1 MPLTLDV
8 LTALDESS
16 LQREID
22 RAQSQLAS
30 AGTDAGRDFSRNFN
44 TAARGLDVRAATSS
58 LSQEF
63 EAAGRDAGTRFS
75 SQVEQQVKDSGGGLS
90 QLMRDT
96 GGEVADH
103 FAGGFGAAGSI
114 TRLGAA
120 GGPIALGLAG
130 VAALGV
136 AAGKM
141 LADGISEGM
150 AQLRVQ
156 DVFQA
161 RMGVDEDTIN
171 RFGNAAGNAWAQ
183 GFGASAQENLSV
195 LDVGFQAR
203 LLAAGTG
210 EQEAQRFVERMQT
223 VMELTG
229 ESERSL
235 AQGARGLVTGGMV
248 KDYTEAFDLIVAAQQ
263 KGLNLSGD
271 MMNTLGEYAINFKNL
286 GLTGAQALGL
296 INQMY
301 EGNIRNTDLAAD
313 ALREFATS
321 TRDGSVSTRAAF
333 RALGFDAAQMGQ
345 AFAAGG
351 AEAQNAFG
359 GIMVALAAVQDP
371 QERNNIGLALFK
383 ERWNEANTAI
393 AAMDF
398 KTASQGFEDLG
409 GKVDAAGERL
419 HEHAS
424 GWTALGNTISNEI
437 DKIERK
443 IADSGFGRWFGQG
456 LPGWISDRFG
466 DSDFDKQVTRGNDNF
481 EERLAQSPF
490 RTGAQ
495 MPAVGTPEWNSLLDL
510 ASTGRI
516 PGIAARDGK
525 ITDAAG
531 NPVPEFNPAPTHN
544 FYKDWY
550 PEPTP
555 APPTVGPQMPFGEA
569 KKQIEAEDKPA
580 KPDKTPPSFDPS
592 LWSVDANPVG
602 MPGMPPPMATAGG
615 APGTVA
621 PGQGFGP
628 GYWKV
633 DPQRVFD
640 AESGVERAK
649 NNLEQDRI
657 RRLELEAKG
666 NASQRELLSIKNQIQ
681 EDERAYMS
689 AQMKLAD
696 AQQGT
701 WKKQKDATDN
711 LLSGLGQ
718 LGAAL
723 DNDLGASR
731 GLAGMADNLVR
742 FVGALAAAPMMGQLS
757 VVAQANGGIART
769 GSGLAGFIGQQMG
782 LGQSPAQQQG
792 YGPAY
797 GGGTYAAWPAYSG
810 DAALLATVPA
820 GRYEKPE
827 DPAVWDLTKGLADCS
842 SSVEDL
848 VNIIDG
854 RPTGGREMST
864 ANADQWLRSRGF
876 LPGMGGDGDFR
887 VGFNPSHMQA
897 TLPGGTNF
905 NWGSNSAAAQRGM
918 DGGQG
923 AYDPA
928 FTSHYYRP
936 ATGGGG
942 GGPMLGVSTAP
953 IGLPPS
959 GYAPLGDAALANPGL
974 TNPAPV
980 GPGVPGGLPGI
991 GGAGGG
997 GGYGPGGTGPM
1008 QGRSY
1013 GQGAPGGGGF
1023 QGLGGAPMAAL
1034 STAAQGL
1041 DLLAPGA
1048 GQGAQIAMQL
1058 TNRAIGY
1065 AGQLA
1070 GIGVSGLM
1078 ETFALNGS
1086 SLGDPS
1092 KSWIGKIAGGVAGA
1106 RPALPNTAG
1115 QSAPPLAPPD
1125 KQKDQGQGQQG
1136 GAPMVNI
1143 EKFEN
1148 GSGNPSDGQSAARDI
1163 ARQFN
1168 SVGAGER

>member
-8 LTALDESS
+8 LAELDESS
-16 LQREID
+16 LQREIE
-22 RAQSQLAS
+22 RAQGQLAS

-44 TAARGLDVRAATSS
+44 TAARQLDGRQMSSS
-58 LSQEF
+58 LKEEF
-63 EAAGRDAGTRFS
+63 GSAGTDAGSRFADRFTNEVKGSVSDAASSGRDAGSGFS
-75 SQVEQQVKDSGGGLS
+75 NAFSEGASGAPGISGLGEAMAGRMGMAGAGASAGAVFGGALGIAVVAAAAALGTSIADGLATAATVDLFQAKMGLDEASMGRYAKAAGAAYGNNFGDSLAENLESAQSALRAGLISPDAADGEIQRTIEQLQGVGQVTDATAAELSRSAATLIRTGFANSTSDALDIVTAGFQNGLDVS
-90 QLMRDT
+90 NDWLESINKYSTQFRKLGLD
-96 GGEVADH
+96 GGEVLTLLNQGMEGGAESTSAVAD
-103 FAGGFGAAGSI
+103 S
-114 TRLGAA
+114 
-120 GGPIALGLAG
+120 
-130 VAALGV
+130 VA
-136 AAGKM
+136 
-141 LADGISEGM
+141 
-150 AQLRVQ
+150 
-156 DVFQA
+156 
-161 RMGVDEDTIN
+161 
-171 RFGNAAGNAWAQ
+171 
-183 GFGASAQENLSV
+183 
-195 LDVGFQAR
+195 
-203 LLAAGTG
+203 
-210 EQEAQRFVERMQT
+210 
-223 VMELTG
+223 
-229 ESERSL
+229 
-235 AQGARGLVTGGMV
+235 
-248 KDYTEAFDLIVAAQQ
+248 
-263 KGLNLSGD
+263 
-271 MMNTLGEYAINFKNL
+271 
-286 GLTGAQALGL
+286 
-296 INQMY
+296 
-301 EGNIRNTDLAAD
+301 
-313 ALREFATS
+313 EFSKKAV
-321 TRDGSVSTRAAF
+321 DGSKATKEGF
-333 RALGFDAAQMGQ
+333 EALGFNADDMGRR
-345 AFAAGG
+345 FAAGG
-351 AEAQNAFG
+351 EQARTAFATVLEELRNVDDPMQKALISQRLFGTQWEDMGDAINKLDLNPAKNQFKDLQNTADNATRTATSNFKSEWAEATRAVEQRFNDLKTTLADAFAKAPIIAQLPGLIKDLFSPSIPPPQYSPPMG
-359 GIMVALAAVQDP
+359 GTQPGTNLSGANLLPGAPGTTTVSPGAP
-371 QERNNIGLALFK
+371 GGSFSRNL
-383 ERWNEANTAI
+383 
-393 AAMDF
+393 
-398 KTASQGFEDLG
+398 LG
-409 GKVDAAGERL
+409 GL
-419 HEHAS
+419 
-424 GWTALGNTISNEI
+424 
-437 DKIERK
+437 
-443 IADSGFGRWFGQG
+443 
-456 LPGWISDRFG
+456 LPS
-466 DSDFDKQVTRGNDNF
+466 
-481 EERLAQSPF
+481 
-490 RTGAQ
+490 
-495 MPAVGTPEWNSLLDL
+495 GTP
-510 ASTGRI
+510 I
-516 PGIAARDGK
+516 
-525 ITDAAG
+525 
-531 NPVPEFNPAPTHN
+531 PAP
-544 FYKDWY
+544 D
-550 PEPTP
+550 
-555 APPTVGPQMPFGEA
+555 APGGNAVDGGPQVGA
-569 KKQIEAEDKPA
+569 RKPIDPNPD

-592 LWSVDANPVG
+592 LWSVDSNPVA
-602 MPGMPPPMATAGG
+602 MPPMGAPPMAIAASGSG
-615 APGTVA
+615 A

-628 GYWKV
+628 GFWQV

-711 LLSGLGQ
+711 LLSGLGH

-731 GLAGMADNLVR
+731 GLAGLADNLVR

-782 LGQSPAQQQG
+782 LGQTPQQQG

-797 GGGTYAAWPAYSG
+797 GGAAYAGGAYPG
-810 DAALLATVPA
+810 DAALLASFPA
-820 GRYEKPE
+820 GRYEQTQ
-827 DPAVWDLTKGLADCS
+827 AADLTKGIGDCS
-842 SSVEDL
+842 SAVEDL
-848 VNIIDG
+848 VNILDG
-854 RPTGGREMST
+854 RPTEGRSMATGT
-864 ANADQWLRSRGF
+864 AAEWLTSRGF
-876 LPGMGGDGDFR
+876 LPGMGGRGDFR

-897 TLPGGTNF
+897 TLPGGTPF
-905 NWGSNSAAAQRGM
+905 NWGGPDSAARGGV
-918 DGGQG
+918 GGTG
-923 AYDPA
+923 ADDPA

-942 GGPMLGVSTAP
+942 GGGGGYMPVAPSVGVSPTP
-953 IGLPPS
+953 ISLPPS

-980 GPGVPGGLPGI
+980 GPGAAPGGLPGI
-991 GGAGGG
+991 GAAGGG

-1013 GQGAPGGGGF
+1013 GQGAAGGGGF

-1041 DLLAPGA
+1041 DLIAPGA

-1070 GIGVSGLM
+1070 GIGVSGLL

-1136 GAPMVNI
+1136 GGPMVNI

>member
-16 LQREID
+16 LQREIE

-44 TAARGLDVRAATSS
+44 TAARGLDTHQAANS
-58 LSQEF
+58 LTQEF
-63 EAAGRDAGTRFS
+63 DNAGRDAGARFTN
-75 SQVEQQVKDSGGGLS
+75 QVEQQLKSSGGGMS

-103 FAGGFGAAGSI
+103 FAGGFGGSASI
-114 TRLGAA
+114 ARLGAA

-150 AQLRVQ
+150 AQLQVQ

-161 RMGVDEDTIN
+161 RMGVNTDTIN

-203 LLAAGTG
+203 LLGAGTG

-248 KDYTEAFDLIVAAQQ
+248 KDYIEAFDLIVAAQQ

-321 TRDGSVSTRAAF
+321 TRDGSVSTRATF
-333 RALGFDAAQMGQ
+333 RALGFDAAEMGQ

-359 GIMVALAAVQDP
+359 AIMVALAAVQDP

-456 LPGWISDRFG
+456 LPGWIGDRFG
-466 DSDFDKQVTRGNDNF
+466 DSDFDKQVTRGNENF
-481 EERLAQSPF
+481 DERLAQSPF

-531 NPVPEFNPAPTHN
+531 NPVPEFNPAPAHN

-555 APPTVGPQMPFGEA
+555 APPTVGPQIPFGEA

-592 LWSVDANPVG
+592 LWSVDANPVAMG
-602 MPGMPPPMATAGG
+602 AMPATPGG

-621 PGQGFGP
+621 SGQGFGP
-628 GYWKV
+628 GFWKV

-723 DNDLGASR
+723 DNDLGASK

-742 FVGALAAAPMMGQLS
+742 FAASVAAAPMMGQLS

-782 LGQSPAQQQG
+782 LGQSPAQQG
-792 YGPAY
+792 YAAGY
-797 GGGTYAAWPAYSG
+797 LGGSFGGGGMYAG
-810 DAALLATVPA
+810 DAALLANVPA
-820 GRYEKPE
+820 GQYTQERRG
-827 DPAVWDLTKGLADCS
+827 DLTQGLADCS
-842 SSVEDL
+842 SAVEDL
-848 VNIIDG
+848 VNIMDG
-854 RPTGGREMST
+854 RPTAGASMYTG
-864 ANADQWLRSRGF
+864 NAAEWLTQRGF

-936 ATGGGG
+936 ATGGG
-942 GGPMLGVSTAP
+942 PTLGVSPTP
-953 IGLPPS
+953 ISLPPS

-980 GPGVPGGLPGI
+980 GPGVPGALPGI

-1013 GQGAPGGGGF
+1013 GQGAAGGGGGF

-1125 KQKDQGQGQQG
+1125 KQKDQGQGQSG

>member
-8 LTALDESS
+8 LAELDESS
-16 LQREID
+16 LQREIE
-22 RAQSQLAS
+22 RAQGQLAS

-44 TAARGLDVRAATSS
+44 TAARQLDGRQISSS
-58 LSQEF
+58 LKEEF
-63 EAAGRDAGTRFS
+63 GSAGTDAGSRFADRFTNEVKGSVSDAASSGRDAGSGFS
-75 SQVEQQVKDSGGGLS
+75 NAFSEGASGAPGISGLGEAMAGRMGMAGAGASAGAVFGG
-90 QLMRDT
+90 
-96 GGEVADH
+96 A
-103 FAGGFGAAGSI
+103 
-114 TRLGAA
+114 LGAA
-120 GGPIALGLAG
+120 VVVA
-130 VAALGV
+130 VAALGTSIADGLATAATV
-136 AAGKM
+136 DLFQAKMGLDEASMGRYAKAAGAAYGNNFGDS
-141 LADGISEGM
+141 LAENLESAQSALRAGLISPDAADGEIQRTIE
-150 AQLRVQ
+150 QLQGVGQVTDATAAELSRSAATLIRTGFANSTSDALDIVTAG
-156 DVFQA
+156 FQN
-161 RMGVDEDTIN
+161 G
-171 RFGNAAGNAWAQ
+171 
-183 GFGASAQENLSV
+183 
-195 LDVGFQAR
+195 LDVSNDW
-203 LLAAGTG
+203 L
-210 EQEAQRFVERMQT
+210 
-223 VMELTG
+223 
-229 ESERSL
+229 ES
-235 AQGARGLVTGGMV
+235 
-248 KDYTEAFDLIVAAQQ
+248 
-263 KGLNLSGD
+263 
-271 MMNTLGEYAINFKNL
+271 INKYSTQFRKL
-286 GLTGAQALGL
+286 GLDGGEVLTLLNQGMEGGAESTSAV
-296 INQMY
+296 
-301 EGNIRNTDLAAD
+301 AD
-313 ALREFATS
+313 SVAEFSKKAV
-321 TRDGSVSTRAAF
+321 DGSKATKEGF
-333 RALGFDAAQMGQ
+333 EGLGFNADDMGRR
-345 AFAAGG
+345 FAAGG
-351 AEAQNAFG
+351 EQARMAFATVLEELRNVDDPMQKALISQRLFGTQWEDMGDAINKLDLNPAKNQFKDLQNTADNATRTATSNFKSEWAEATRAVEQRFNDLKTTLADAFAKAPIIAQLPGLIKDLFSPSIPPPQYSPPMG
-359 GIMVALAAVQDP
+359 GTQPGTNLSGANLLPGAPGTTTVSPGAP
-371 QERNNIGLALFK
+371 GGSFSRNL
-383 ERWNEANTAI
+383 
-393 AAMDF
+393 
-398 KTASQGFEDLG
+398 LG
-409 GKVDAAGERL
+409 GL
-419 HEHAS
+419 
-424 GWTALGNTISNEI
+424 
-437 DKIERK
+437 
-443 IADSGFGRWFGQG
+443 
-456 LPGWISDRFG
+456 LPS
-466 DSDFDKQVTRGNDNF
+466 
-481 EERLAQSPF
+481 
-490 RTGAQ
+490 
-495 MPAVGTPEWNSLLDL
+495 GTP
-510 ASTGRI
+510 I
-516 PGIAARDGK
+516 
-525 ITDAAG
+525 
-531 NPVPEFNPAPTHN
+531 PAP
-544 FYKDWY
+544 D
-550 PEPTP
+550 
-555 APPTVGPQMPFGEA
+555 APGGNAVDGGPQVGA
-569 KKQIEAEDKPA
+569 RKPIDPNPD

-592 LWSVDANPVG
+592 LWSVDSNPVA
-602 MPGMPPPMATAGG
+602 MPPMGAPPMAIAASGSG
-615 APGTVA
+615 A

-628 GYWKV
+628 GFWQV

-731 GLAGMADNLVR
+731 GLAGLADNLVR

-782 LGQSPAQQQG
+782 LGQTPQQQG

-797 GGGTYAAWPAYSG
+797 GSAAYAGGAYPG
-810 DAALLATVPA
+810 DAALLANVPA
-820 GRYEKPE
+820 GRYENPD

-848 VNIIDG
+848 INTMDG
-854 RPTGGREMST
+854 RPTGGRSMST
-864 ANADQWLRSRGF
+864 HNADEWLRARGF
-876 LPGMGGDGDFR
+876 MPGMGGDGDFR

-905 NWGSNSAAAQRGM
+905 NWGSDAAAAQRGM
-918 DGGQG
+918 DGGKG

-942 GGPMLGVSTAP
+942 GYMPVAPSVGVSPTP
-953 IGLPPS
+953 ISLPPS

-980 GPGVPGGLPGI
+980 GPGAAPGGLPGI
-991 GGAGGG
+991 GAAGGG

-1013 GQGAPGGGGF
+1013 GQGAPGSGSGF

-1065 AGQLA
+1065 AGQAA
-1070 GIGVSGLM
+1070 GIGVSGLL
-1078 ETFALNGS
+1078 ETFMLNDSALS
-1086 SLGDPS
+1086 DPS
-1092 KSWIGKIAGGVAGA
+1092 KNWIGKIASGVAGA

-1115 QSAPPLAPPD
+1115 QSAPPLAPPE
-1125 KQKDQGQGQQG
+1125 KQQNQGQGQQG
-1136 GAPMVNI
+1136 GGPMVNI

>member
-8 LTALDESS
+8 LAALDESS

-44 TAARGLDVRAATSS
+44 TAARALDTHQAANS
-58 LSQEF
+58 LTQEF
-63 EAAGRDAGTRFS
+63 DNAGRDAGARFTN
-75 SQVEQQVKDSGGGLS
+75 QVEQQLKSSGGGMS

-103 FAGGFGAAGSI
+103 FAGGFGGSASI
-114 TRLGAA
+114 ARLGAA

-321 TRDGSVSTRAAF
+321 TRDGSVSTRATF
-333 RALGFDAAQMGQ
+333 RALGFDAAEMGQ

-359 GIMVALAAVQDP
+359 AIMVALAAVQDP

-443 IADSGFGRWFGQG
+443 IANSGFGRWFGQG
-456 LPGWISDRFG
+456 LPDWIGDRFG
-466 DSDFDKQVTRGNDNF
+466 DSDFDKQVTRGNENF
-481 EERLAQSPF
+481 DERLAHSPF

-531 NPVPEFNPAPTHN
+531 NPVPEFNPAPAHN

-569 KKQIEAEDKPA
+569 KKQIEAEDKPD

-602 MPGMPPPMATAGG
+602 MPGMPPPMTTAGG

-723 DNDLGASR
+723 DNDLGASK
-731 GLAGMADNLVR
+731 GLAGLADNLVR

-757 VVAQANGGIART
+757 VVAQANGGIGRT
-769 GSGLAGFIGQQMG
+769 GSGLAGFIGQQLG
-782 LGQSPAQQQG
+782 LGQGAQQGFGIG
-792 YGPAY
+792 YRAAAGGAY
-797 GGGTYAAWPAYSG
+797 PG
-810 DAALLATVPA
+810 DAALLANVPA
-820 GRYEKPE
+820 GRYTQDERG
-827 DPAVWDLTKGLADCS
+827 DLTQGLADCS
-842 SSVEDL
+842 SAVEDL
-848 VNIIDG
+848 VNLMDG
-854 RPTGGREMST
+854 RPTSGASMWTG
-864 ANADQWLRSRGF
+864 NAAEWLTKRGF
-876 LPGMGGDGDFR
+876 LPGMGGPGDFR

-897 TLPGGTNF
+897 TLPGGTPF
-905 NWGSNSAAAQRGM
+905 NWGGADSAARRGI
-918 DGGQG
+918 GGSG
-923 AYDPA
+923 ADDPA

-936 ATGGGG
+936 ATGSGGG
-942 GGPMLGVSTAP
+942 GGFMPTAPTTGVLTSP
-953 IGLPPS
+953 IGLPPN
-959 GYAPLGDAALANPGL
+959 GYAPLAGDALTNPGL
-974 TNPAPV
+974 TNPSPM
-980 GPGVPGGLPGI
+980 GPQSGLPGM

-1125 KQKDQGQGQQG
+1125 KQKDQGQGQSG

>member
-8 LTALDESS
+8 LSALDESS
-16 LQREID
+16 LQREIE
-22 RAQSQLAS
+22 RAQSQLAT
-30 AGTDAGRDFSRNFN
+30 AGRDAGRDFSRNFN
-44 TAARGLDVRAATSS
+44 TAAGGLDAGRATSS
-58 LSQEF
+58 LAQEF
-63 EAAGRDAGTRFS
+63 ESAGRDAGTRFTN
-75 SQVEQQVKDSGGGLS
+75 QVERHVKDSGGGLS

-96 GGEVADH
+96 GGEVAEH
-103 FAGGFGAAGSI
+103 FADGFGGVGAIA
-114 TRLGAA
+114 RLGAA

-141 LADGISEGM
+141 LADGIAEGM
-150 AQLRVQ
+150 AQLQVQ

-161 RMGVDEDTIN
+161 RMGVGEDTIS

-183 GFGASAQENLSV
+183 GFGQSAQENLSV
-195 LDVGFQAR
+195 LDVGFQAQ
-203 LLAAGTG
+203 LIGAGTG

-223 VMELTG
+223 VMALTG

-313 ALREFATS
+313 SLREFAAS
-321 TRDGSVSTRAAF
+321 SRDGSVSTRAAF

-345 AFAAGG
+345 AFSAGG
-351 AEAQNAFG
+351 TEAANAFDAITVG
-359 GIMVALAAVQDP
+359 LAAVQDP

-393 AAMDF
+393 AAMDL
-398 KTASQGFEDLG
+398 KKASQGFEDLG

-424 GWTALGNTISNEI
+424 GWTELGNTISNEI

-443 IADSGFGRWFGQG
+443 VADSGFGRWFGQG
-456 LPGWISDRFG
+456 LPNWIGDRFG
-466 DSDFDKQVTRGNDNF
+466 DSELDKQVARGNENF
-481 EERLAQSPF
+481 DERLAQSPF
-490 RTGAQ
+490 ATGAA

-525 ITDAAG
+525 ITDLGG
-531 NPVPEFNPAPTHN
+531 NPVPEFNPAPAHN

-550 PEPTP
+550 PTPTP

-602 MPGMPPPMATAGG
+602 MGAVPPSLAAPGG

-621 PGQGFGP
+621 SGQGFGP
-628 GYWKV
+628 GFWQV

-681 EDERAYMS
+681 EDERAYIS
-689 AQMKLAD
+689 AQMKLQD

-701 WKKQKDATDN
+701 WKKQTDAAN
-711 LLSGLGQ
+711 KFASSMGQ
-718 LGAAL
+718 IGAAL
-723 DNDLGASR
+723 DNDLGISK

-742 FVGALAAAPMMGQLS
+742 FVANLAAAPMLGQLS

-782 LGQSPAQQQG
+782 LGQTPQQQG

-797 GGGTYAAWPAYSG
+797 GGAAYAGGAYPG
-810 DAALLATVPA
+810 DAALLANVPA
-820 GRYEKPE
+820 GRYENPD

-848 VNIIDG
+848 INTMDG
-854 RPTGGREMST
+854 RPTGGRSMST
-864 ANADQWLRSRGF
+864 HNADEWLTQRGF

-905 NWGSNSAAAQRGM
+905 NWGSDAAAAQRGM
-918 DGGQG
+918 DGGRG

-942 GGPMLGVSTAP
+942 GGRYMPV
-953 IGLPPS
+953 PPS

-974 TNPAPV
+974 TAPAPV
-980 GPGVPGGLPGI
+980 GPGAPGGLPGI
-991 GGAGGG
+991 GGAGGA

-1013 GQGAPGGGGF
+1013 GQGGPGGGGF

-1034 STAAQGL
+1034 STAASGL
-1041 DLLAPGA
+1041 DLIAPGA

-1070 GIGVSGLM
+1070 GIGVSGLL
-1078 ETFALNGS
+1078 ETFALNDS
-1086 SLGDPS
+1086 ALSDPS
-1092 KSWIGKIAGGVAGA
+1092 KNWIGKIASGIAGA
-1106 RPALPNTAG
+1106 RPALPNSAG
-1115 QSAPPLAPPD
+1115 QSAPPIAPPE
-1125 KQKDQGQGQQG
+1125 KQQNQGQGQQG
-1136 GAPMVNI
+1136 SAPMVNI